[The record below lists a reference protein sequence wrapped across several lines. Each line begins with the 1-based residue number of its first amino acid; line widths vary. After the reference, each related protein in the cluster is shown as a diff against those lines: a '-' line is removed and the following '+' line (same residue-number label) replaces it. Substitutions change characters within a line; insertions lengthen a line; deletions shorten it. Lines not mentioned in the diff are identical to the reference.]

1 MSIKRRIWS
10 LPTTAIIVFSI
21 GLAVCVYF
29 STVAVNSISRNSTV
43 DYPTLDKSKAFTID
57 VERLTKE
64 LEEAVGEGDKN
75 RLAAVETNAKT
86 LVTNI
91 KSLATISGQGE
102 NSARIEKEFNDYYS
116 PASKVARI
124 MLGTEEGDAA
134 PAVAAMSA
142 SLKALKADLIKQQES
157 AQKQFDAG
165 VEISSK
171 SVKKVLYTIIA
182 VAVIVITILLGS
194 SFVVVRGIWL
204 QLGGEPEYT
213 RDIAVSIAAGDLS
226 MDINADQS
234 DSNSLLTAL
243 KEMKSRLEQM
253 ISNIK
258 TSAQTIKTASAE
270 IAEGNNDLSNRTEA
284 QANSLQKTTVSM
296 HEIGKTVNQ
305 NAENANLATKLA
317 HEASE
322 VAVKGGAVV
331 SQVIDTMSEING
343 SSKKIVDIISV
354 IDGIAFQTNILALNA
369 AVEAARAGEQ
379 GRGFAVVASEVRNL
393 AQRSASAAKEIKMLI
408 SDSVDKV
415 THGSQLVDQAGH
427 TMDEIVASVQ
437 RVADI
442 MKEIAGASQE
452 QSVGIHEIDTA
463 ISYMDEMTQQNSAL
477 VEQAAAAA
485 ASMQNEAENLM
496 NTLEVFKLSQSAAVE
511 FSAPQN
517 SMRMLPQ

>member
-10 LPTTAIIVFSI
+10 LPTTAIVIFSI
-21 GLAVCVYF
+21 GLAICVYF
-29 STVAVNSISRNSTV
+29 STLALNSINLNSTV

-64 LEEAVGEGDKN
+64 MEETVGEGDKN
-75 RLAAVETNAKT
+75 RLGSVEKNAQVLLT
-86 LVTNI
+86 SI
-91 KSLATISGQGE
+91 KSLAAIPGQAD
-102 NSARIEKEFNDYYS
+102 NAARIEKEFNDYFA
-116 PASKVARI
+116 PATKVAKI
-124 MLGTEEGDAA
+124 MLGTEEGDAT
-134 PAVAAMSA
+134 PSIAAMIS
-142 SLKALKADLIKQQES
+142 SLKILKADLAKQQES
-157 AQKQFDAG
+157 AQRQFDAG

-182 VAVIVITILLGS
+182 VAVIVIAILLGS

-226 MDINADQS
+226 MDIDADKS

-243 KEMKSRLEQM
+243 KDMKSRLELM

-270 IAEGNNDLSNRTEA
+270 IAEGNNDLSNRTES
-284 QANSLQKTTVSM
+284 QASSLQKTASSM
-296 HEIGKTVNQ
+296 HDIGKTVNQ
-305 NAENANLATKLA
+305 NAENASLATQLA
-317 HEASE
+317 HEASD
-322 VAVKGGAVV
+322 VALKGGTVV
-331 SQVIDTMSEING
+331 SQVINTMAEING

-354 IDGIAFQTNILALNA
+354 IDSIAFQTNILALNA

-415 THGSQLVDQAGH
+415 THGSRLVDQAGH

-442 MKEIAGASQE
+442 MKDIASASQE
-452 QSVGIHEIDTA
+452 QSVGIHQIDTA

-496 NTLEVFKLSQSAAVE
+496 TTLEVFKLSTGSTAQ
-511 FSAPQN
+511 FGMRRQTAP
-517 SMRMLPQ
+517 MLT